1 VHGSS
6 HNDSSSSPSCR
17 AAGAGY
23 KVSKQ
28 GYSTGQL
35 VEAFVTAS
43 GQQLDADLV
52 TEQATALGRLPLVSE
67 EADTPVHKW
76 MQPSLRS
83 PEWTTRITTPYFR
96 GV

>member
-1 VHGSS
+1 
-6 HNDSSSSPSCR
+6 
-17 AAGAGY
+17 
-23 KVSKQ
+23 VSKQ